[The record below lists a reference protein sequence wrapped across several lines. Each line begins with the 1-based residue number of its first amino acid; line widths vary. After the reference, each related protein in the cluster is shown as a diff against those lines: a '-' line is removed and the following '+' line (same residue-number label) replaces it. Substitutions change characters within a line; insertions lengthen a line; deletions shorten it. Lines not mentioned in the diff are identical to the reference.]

1 MRQHSHE
8 SSTEFVSGLVC
19 VGWKLRSGGMM
30 ILKAFPADSELQAMR
45 QHSHE
50 SSTEFV
56 SGLVAVSAGNV
67 VEEA

>member
-1 MRQHSHE
+1 
-8 SSTEFVSGLVC
+8 
-19 VGWKLRSGGMM
+19 MM
-30 ILKAFPADSELQAMR
+30 ILKAFPADSEMRAMR

-56 SGLVAVSAGNV
+56 SGLVAVPAGNF